1 MNTVAILYKKGQ
13 SDPDVSAFT
22 IMPNGNIDWDNF
34 SAENLKGRAF
44 AQQFCTMQNHT
55 TAMSSRLSLAS
66 RKRNTKLRNAIELKL
81 EQLFGNKDD
90 AGEVLNI
97 FRIDKLYQM
106 KMEGLH
112 VKTHE
117 RRGGRPYHQ
126 DKLKGPCVLEPRS
139 DDSTP
144 LEIPNHGKYDGQEL
158 PSPMDVEDSGA
169 IRSSVPM
176 EAPSVPNSLM
186 VSDPSIPCGI
196 PIDTWPIILMH
207 LTTNESRP
215 VFMACKRLY
224 SLTAMPR
231 WRSSLWHNN
240 SSEDFTRPT
249 CGGDWTHPAGL
260 NINILDKDF
269 RFANTASQL
278 QRIQDETEQSLALR
292 WICRPAGVDAGV
304 SGTVV
309 ADLNTASTMDNGVV
323 ENAQGA
329 YLSTVSAL
337 LICCAYVARRPAEAV
352 VGPSLAAT
360 DRLTHP
366 RSLFSGSQA
375 PRLAGSARRR

>member
-1 MNTVAILYKKGQ
+1 MNTVAILYEKGQ

-22 IMPNGNIDWDNF
+22 IMPNGNIDWNTF

-44 AQQFCTMQNHT
+44 AQQFCMMQNHT
-55 TAMSSRLSLAS
+55 TAMSARLSLAS
-66 RKRNTKLRNAIELKL
+66 RKKNTKLRNAIELKL

-90 AGEVLNI
+90 AQEVLNI

-106 KMEGLH
+106 KMKGLH